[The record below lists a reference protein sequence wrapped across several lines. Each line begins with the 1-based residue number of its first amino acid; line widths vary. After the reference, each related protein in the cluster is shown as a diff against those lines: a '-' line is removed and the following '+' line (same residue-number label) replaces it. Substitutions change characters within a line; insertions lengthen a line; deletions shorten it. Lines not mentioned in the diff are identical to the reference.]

1 MTLSGT
7 SDIRLCNFDQFQN
20 KGKKEN
26 EKHLC
31 VPFDEV
37 FTIHQFVPVLW
48 TINDKAIMNLEGIA
62 HSQTPLSIIVFKN
75 PL

>member
-62 HSQTPLSIIVFKN
+62 HIRTPLSIIVFEN

>member
-37 FTIHQFVPVLW
+37 FTIHQFVPLRR
-48 TINDKAIMNLEGIA
+48 TITDEAIINLEGIA
-62 HSQTPLSIIVFKN
+62 HIQSPLSIIAFEK

>member
-20 KGKKEN
+20 KGKIEN

-37 FTIHQFVPVLW
+37 FTICQFVPMRRAI
-48 TINDKAIMNLEGIA
+48 TDKAIMNLEGIA
-62 HSQTPLSIIVFKN
+62 HIQTRLSIIAFEK